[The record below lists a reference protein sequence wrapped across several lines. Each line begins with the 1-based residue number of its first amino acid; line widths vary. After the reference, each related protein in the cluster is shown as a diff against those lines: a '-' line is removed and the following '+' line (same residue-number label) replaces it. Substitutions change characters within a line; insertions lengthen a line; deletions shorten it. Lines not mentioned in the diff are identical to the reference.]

1 MLSDQMR
8 EFENQLEWVR
18 SEKDE
23 QIAKLSA
30 EKRNLQVRLND
41 AESQLSMVKAQKRE
55 ELKVEVLVTLSNI
68 CVPKFVYADKNKP
81 FTPVVLLPSTG
92 YDINSQNKCFSVTC
106 FMS

>member
-55 ELKVEVLVTLSNI
+55 ELKVEVFVTLSNI

-81 FTPVVLLPSTG
+81 FICGVFA
-92 YDINSQNKCFSVTC
+92 INWL
-106 FMS
+106 